1 MIRLLTAV
9 LLLTYSLFGWASVYP
24 DDYDKLIIHKNGDI
38 IDAKEI
44 NNNHNIHKQNII
56 KLNNNIVT
64 LQESISTIE
73 AGTGPQGPQGEQG
86 PAGPQGEQGPQG
98 EKGDTGDQ
106 GPIGLTGPQ
115 GPQGETGDTGPAGA
129 DTPASHAQGNGN
141 TAVGANALVNN
152 DTGWASDNTA
162 IGDQALEA
170 NTRGYSNTAIGSM
183 TLYNNTEGD
192 ANVAIGYRAMDG
204 NTTGHYNTAIG
215 RGALY
220 LNTTGQ
226 GNTAVGYSALY
237 TTDTTGQHNT
247 GIGFLADVTT
257 GDLSNA
263 TAIGYSAKVDA
274 SDKIQLGNDQVTL
287 VETEGGLLAAGGQFV
302 VNTNGDVAAN
312 TVVANS
318 VATSSDSRL
327 KETITSLGAGLGL
340 INDLNPVS
348 YHRINNPESD
358 IEMGLLAQEVEATL
372 ARHGLGNSG
381 MVHQPTEDAYMSI
394 RYNDLLAPMIKA
406 IQELDAQHKQ
416 EVASLQGQLQ
426 SQQEELLAIVQ
437 SQQEQIAQLQRM
449 VEHQFAMN

>member
-1 MIRLLTAV
+1 MIRLLAAV
-9 LLLTYSLFGWASVYP
+9 LLLAYSHFGWASAYP
-24 DDYDKLIIHKNGDI
+24 VDYDNMINHNNGDI
-38 IDAKEI
+38 IKAEDF
-44 NNNHNIHKQNII
+44 NNNNNIHKQNII
-56 KLNNNIVT
+56 NLK
-64 LQESISTIE
+64 ESIDNIQ
-73 AGTGPQGPQGEQG
+73 AGATGPQGPQGEKG
-86 PAGPQGEQGPQG
+86 DKGD
-98 EKGDTGDQ
+98 KGDTGDQ

-152 DTGWASDNTA
+152 DTGWAGNNTA
-162 IGDQALEA
+162 IGDRALEA

-183 TLYNNTEGD
+183 TLYNSTEGD

-257 GDLSNA
+257 GGLENA

-287 VETEGGLLAAGGQFV
+287 VETEGGLLAAGGEFV
-302 VNTNGDVAAN
+302 VSTAGDVIAN
-312 TVVANS
+312 TVTTNGVNS
-318 VATSSDSRL
+318 TSDARL
-327 KETITSLGAGLGL
+327 KETIRSLGLGLGL

-381 MVHQPTEDAYMSI
+381 MVHKSTEDAYMSI

-406 IQELDAQHKQ
+406 IQELDAQHIAAIDEKDEQ
-416 EVASLQGQLQ
+416 IALLEQNLK

-437 SQQEQIAQLQRM
+437 SQQEQIAQLQSM
-449 VEHQFAMN
+449 MGEQFASK